1 MQVKKLLSL
10 VLILVIVTF
19 NLYPALAASSEE
31 RLYREAGEI
40 LKKVG
45 VLKGSE
51 TGDLML
57 NDKLKRQDMVVLL
70 SRLYKKEETA
80 KRYTPKN
87 LFSDVQSSFYKP
99 YIAWAVDQGLI
110 KGRDNNEF
118 GFDDPVTVQE
128 MQTVLLRAL
137 GYWEEAKDWDNV
149 PNFAKGL
156 GLMRGLSS
164 SSREQVTRGLMAAM
178 TLNALR
184 LTISG
189 GSMTLADKLN
199 LDIPDSFNVEA
210 FPFLNK
216 NTLKIEGVAKGT
228 DKLTLVL
235 KPLSDSISS
244 GEKKY
249 NIPLAADG
257 RFSYE
262 ISGLEP
268 GKYEYIFVSGDLSTD
283 PVSITVPE
291 PPFEI
296 KDIRANN
303 LKEIVI
309 DFTLPVDKYSSQFIS
324 NYMTNAGSIK
334 SVRLENKDKTVVLT
348 LDEAMKNQ
356 ATYKLSIHRIKS
368 SNDEELTIK
377 DWEFEAFDNTFPK
390 VDNIIALGNKG
401 LRIYMSEPIKPA
413 KSSNFK
419 IDGKN
424 IPAQVETVDN
434 VITLKYYS
442 ASYAPKEGKHTLSV
456 SNLEDYAGYKGIA
469 QDISFEIVK
478 DTDPPKVLD
487 VEASLEELVI
497 HFDEEIDPQSAVRT
511 NFYWKSGSSKRYPA
525 KVEVVNHKVYL
536 IFSGNNL
543 LPPRDITLYIDSIS
557 DYTGNKLQK
566 WSQDIRP
573 VIDTTN
579 PEVIG
584 LMVSEDGRSIKVYFS
599 KSVDGK
605 SKAYYS
611 IKDQENRTVSIRN
624 IEGSG
629 REYTIYLSAPLP
641 AGMNTITIENIVD
654 TTAYKNKMIPFTQ
667 QIYMEDVEPPEIV
680 SYSAKGNQ
688 IIILFSKEMDIATVE
703 NPSNYLIEFGGRYNY
718 LPLATKIEQV
728 YDEKTY
734 VITLPEEID
743 GKKVDIG
750 ASGNIKEMKVYGLKA
765 ANGVLLAPTELTFDG
780 QSQGQGLM
788 KKAELVEPDKI
799 VVKFDQPIFYA
810 SYDDFTVSGRT
821 VYDVRVDG
829 SDELVII
836 LDDKG
841 ETTISGNLTIRSNN
855 SIQTLLGTGVKAE
868 SITIE
873 DRVPPRI
880 ASDIDDLRVSGGV
893 IELPFTEKLDSLMA
907 SRFNRDLIVESHGIG
922 ILDESEYT
930 TSLDSSG
937 KVIKITVKSSARSS
951 YGYTVRLVENPRY
964 IMDLNGNVVE
974 YDGYEYYTR

>member
-1 MQVKKLLSL
+1 MERSDASEKLLSL

-334 SVRLENKDKTVVLT
+334 
-348 LDEAMKNQ
+348 
-356 ATYKLSIHRIKS
+356 
-368 SNDEELTIK
+368 
-377 DWEFEAFDNTFPK
+377 
-390 VDNIIALGNKG
+390 
-401 LRIYMSEPIKPA
+401 
-413 KSSNFK
+413 
-419 IDGKN
+419 
-424 IPAQVETVDN
+424 
-434 VITLKYYS
+434 
-442 ASYAPKEGKHTLSV
+442 
-456 SNLEDYAGYKGIA
+456 
-469 QDISFEIVK
+469 
-478 DTDPPKVLD
+478 
-487 VEASLEELVI
+487 
-497 HFDEEIDPQSAVRT
+497 
-511 NFYWKSGSSKRYPA
+511 
-525 KVEVVNHKVYL
+525 
-536 IFSGNNL
+536 
-543 LPPRDITLYIDSIS
+543 
-557 DYTGNKLQK
+557 
-566 WSQDIRP
+566 
-573 VIDTTN
+573 
-579 PEVIG
+579 
-584 LMVSEDGRSIKVYFS
+584 
-599 KSVDGK
+599 
-605 SKAYYS
+605 
-611 IKDQENRTVSIRN
+611 
-624 IEGSG
+624 
-629 REYTIYLSAPLP
+629 
-641 AGMNTITIENIVD
+641 
-654 TTAYKNKMIPFTQ
+654 
-667 QIYMEDVEPPEIV
+667 
-680 SYSAKGNQ
+680 
-688 IIILFSKEMDIATVE
+688 
-703 NPSNYLIEFGGRYNY
+703 
-718 LPLATKIEQV
+718 
-728 YDEKTY
+728 
-734 VITLPEEID
+734 
-743 GKKVDIG
+743 
-750 ASGNIKEMKVYGLKA
+750 
-765 ANGVLLAPTELTFDG
+765 
-780 QSQGQGLM
+780 
-788 KKAELVEPDKI
+788 
-799 VVKFDQPIFYA
+799 
-810 SYDDFTVSGRT
+810 
-821 VYDVRVDG
+821 
-829 SDELVII
+829 
-836 LDDKG
+836 
-841 ETTISGNLTIRSNN
+841 
-855 SIQTLLGTGVKAE
+855 
-868 SITIE
+868 
-873 DRVPPRI
+873 
-880 ASDIDDLRVSGGV
+880 
-893 IELPFTEKLDSLMA
+893 
-907 SRFNRDLIVESHGIG
+907 
-922 ILDESEYT
+922 
-930 TSLDSSG
+930 
-937 KVIKITVKSSARSS
+937 
-951 YGYTVRLVENPRY
+951 
-964 IMDLNGNVVE
+964 
-974 YDGYEYYTR
+974 